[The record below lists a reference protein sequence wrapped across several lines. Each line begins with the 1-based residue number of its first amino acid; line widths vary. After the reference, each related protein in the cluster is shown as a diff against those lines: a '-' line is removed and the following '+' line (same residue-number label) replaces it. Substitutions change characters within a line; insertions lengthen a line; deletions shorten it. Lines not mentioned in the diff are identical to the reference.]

1 MGLLFCASSF
11 AYSINPKKIHY
22 PLFSVYANGKTIGT
36 QISLPT
42 IYLDGDE
49 VKAGGRSTMLPMQ
62 IFENVTTMAQSV
74 LEVRSNAGEGSAVHV
89 GGKLVL
95 TNLHVISSSKN
106 EKIKRCRASFY
117 SKAYFRKTTKFKCE
131 KVHYCSK
138 KLDFCLL
145 ELTDSRRGTELD
157 QSKSAKLRS
166 FYNPQNSD
174 QVELFA
180 IGNTGG
186 HGIYASSGY
195 GLEGFGPNN
204 IKYFAGSFKGNSGGG
219 LFTSDGDLVAIV
231 NGQTPILY
239 GKDAFNVAIPLRL
252 IKNELETN
260 SNVDMKILK
269 QINW

>member
-1 MGLLFCASSF
+1 MALLFCVGSF

-22 PLFSVYANGKTIGT
+22 PLFSVYANGKTVGT

-42 IYLDGDE
+42 IYLDVDE
-49 VKAGGRSTMLPMQ
+49 VKAGGRSAMLPMQ
-62 IFENVTTMAQSV
+62 VFENVTGMAQSV
-74 LEVRSNAGEGSAVHV
+74 LEVRSSAGEGSAVHV

-95 TNLHVISSSKN
+95 TNLHVISSSQN
-106 EKIKRCRASFY
+106 ENIKSCRANFY
-117 SKAYFRKTTKFKCE
+117 SKAYFRKTTKFKC
-131 KVHYCSK
+131 KKIHYCSK
-138 KLDFCLL
+138 ELDFCLL
-145 ELTDSRRGTELD
+145 ELFDSKRGTELD

-166 FYNPQNSD
+166 FYNPQNAD
-174 QVELFA
+174 EVELFA
-180 IGNTGG
+180 VGNTGG

-195 GLEGFGPNN
+195 GLDGFGPNN

-231 NGQTPILY
+231 NAQSPNLY

-252 IKNELETN
+252 IKKELETN
-260 SNVDMKILK
+260 SKLDVKVLK